1 MILSFYFIDYLKYY
15 IIKATKTRR
24 ILRYYKYSLKYFQLY
39 YKKHT
44 TTIFSIFNIYKKEQL
59 CYFKVLN
66 DYKSVEDY
74 LVNFLKIFKEK
85 SSRYK
90 NANTSK

>member
-1 MILSFYFIDYLKYY
+1 MYNFHHLHFNNSYKYIFKFLDSNLFLNNLYMILSFYFIDYLKYY

-39 YKKHT
+39 YKKYT

-59 CYFKVLN
+59 CI
-66 DYKSVEDY
+66 
-74 LVNFLKIFKEK
+74 LKF
-85 SSRYK
+85 
-90 NANTSK
+90 